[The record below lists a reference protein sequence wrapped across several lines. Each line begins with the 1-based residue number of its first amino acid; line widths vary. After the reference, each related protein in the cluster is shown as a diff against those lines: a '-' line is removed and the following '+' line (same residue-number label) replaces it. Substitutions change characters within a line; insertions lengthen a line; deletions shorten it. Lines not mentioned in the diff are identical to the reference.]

1 MVAPHW
7 VQIRSPNAR
16 DPDGGVLDPQEAAD
30 ARGYRASAGLGEAA
44 PRTAHRVD
52 REEVAVLSVI
62 GVILGGF
69 IVALAAV
76 GVVFVAGMRKKS
88 PTVLRTVRRFNRAV
102 VNPHML
108 ATAGTPG
115 AYASVIRHVG
125 RRTGRAYETPVVA
138 EPTGDGFVIALPYGT
153 TSNWVKNVLASGSA
167 TIVDEG
173 TTYRVDRPE
182 VVPLGLMV
190 DHFPAKDRRTLARF
204 RVDQSSGFDGSI
216 PSGR

>member
-1 MVAPHW
+1 MAGSSTRRRLLTRGGTVPAP
-7 VQIRSPNAR
+7 
-16 DPDGGVLDPQEAAD
+16 
-30 ARGYRASAGLGEAA
+30 ASVKPH
-44 PRTAHRVD
+44 PRTVHRVD

-62 GVILGGF
+62 GVILGGL

-138 EPTGDGFVIALPYGT
+138 EPTGNGFVIALPYGT
-153 TSNWVKNVLASGSA
+153 TANWVKNVLASGSA

-182 VVPLGLMV
+182 VVPLGLMA

-204 RVDQSSGFDGSI
+204 RVDQCVRLRRVDPLG
-216 PSGR
+216 PLTPLAGRAPEIGAGQP